1 MLKLVDD
8 TYCPSTPEPSLTEI
22 SREVSRAAEHLA
34 RAYEMLNKTD
44 LEDRARLQFTIY
56 VAVAKL
62 APVIT
67 AITSEIVAG
76 RTRA

>member
-1 MLKLVDD
+1 MLKLVDEAFR
-8 TYCPSTPEPSLTEI
+8 PSATEPSLTGI
-22 SREVSRAAEHLA
+22 SREVSQAAEHLA
-34 RAYEMLNKTD
+34 RAYEMLDKTALD
-44 LEDRARLQFTIY
+44 DRARLQFTIY